1 MLGSLCTRL
10 PHLPTF
16 PFVGSHTPRW
26 GRDPPGR
33 VRGNLGQLTQIFTRS
48 STSSSSSA
56 ASDFRRCMC
65 LRTPSKRTKLI
76 HIQEEENQSTTGR
89 GSKALM
95 VYIPARDVPIFID
108 LLKRINFATSNKWSQ
123 SIEIISIDFNSN
135 LVRLTF
141 GGFWDKTWTF

>member
-1 MLGSLCTRL
+1 MKLAYTQLHPAAL
-10 PHLPTF
+10 PPE
-16 PFVGSHTPRW
+16 
-26 GRDPPGR
+26 
-33 VRGNLGQLTQIFTRS
+33 
-48 STSSSSSA
+48 
-56 ASDFRRCMC
+56 
-65 LRTPSKRTKLI
+65 LI

-141 GGFWDKTWTF
+141 GGFGTKLGLFR

>member
-1 MLGSLCTRL
+1 MKLAYTQLHPAAL
-10 PHLPTF
+10 PPE
-16 PFVGSHTPRW
+16 
-26 GRDPPGR
+26 
-33 VRGNLGQLTQIFTRS
+33 
-48 STSSSSSA
+48 
-56 ASDFRRCMC
+56 
-65 LRTPSKRTKLI
+65 LI

-95 VYIPARDVPIFID
+95 VYIPARDVSIFID

-141 GGFWDKTWTF
+141 GVLGQNLDFLDSV

>member
-48 STSSSSSA
+48 SDVACEACVHSASPSSA
-56 ASDFRRCMC
+56 ASWADPHPRGRKPKHHRARFQSLDGLHSRGTRII
-65 LRTPSKRTKLI
+65 LSTFGWSSIFFWR
-76 HIQEEENQSTTGR
+76 QSTANIAIRFVMEKGNYYSGVR
-89 GSKALM
+89 C
-95 VYIPARDVPIFID
+95 RDHCVWKSP
-108 LLKRINFATSNKWSQ
+108 
-123 SIEIISIDFNSN
+123 ENSSA
-135 LVRLTF
+135 
-141 GGFWDKTWTF
+141 

>member
-48 STSSSSSA
+48 STSSSSA

-65 LRTPSKRTKLI
+65 LRIPSKRTKLI

-95 VYIPARDVPIFID
+95 VYIPARDVPNSID
-108 LLKRINFATSNKWSQ
+108 FLKRIGAKTFKNKLMLDSYTPT
-123 SIEIISIDFNSN
+123 
-135 LVRLTF
+135 LR
-141 GGFWDKTWTF
+141 